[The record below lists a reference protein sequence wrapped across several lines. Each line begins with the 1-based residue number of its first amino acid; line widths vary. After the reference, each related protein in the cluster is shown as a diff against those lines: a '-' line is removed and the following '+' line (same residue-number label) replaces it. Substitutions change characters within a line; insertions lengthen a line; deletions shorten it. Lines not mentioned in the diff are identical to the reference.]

1 MTSVKLEETLKY
13 FEIQESLR
21 PENLTKYYL
30 CKGIFLY
37 IFSTLKDIIQPQSK
51 QITELTRTFRLFT

>member
-21 PENLTKYYL
+21 SENLTKYYL

-37 IFSTLKDIIQPQSK
+37 FFFTLKDIMQPQSK
-51 QITELTRTFRLFT
+51 QITELTRTFRLFA

>member
-21 PENLTKYYL
+21 SENLTKYYL

-37 IFSTLKDIIQPQSK
+37 IFSTLKDIMQPQSK
-51 QITELTRTFRLFT
+51 QITELTRTFRLFA